1 MAKRRLVY
9 VPIDELPS
17 ADRNPK
23 AHDEESTKASMRRFG
38 FLETPIVDERT
49 GKLIAGH
56 GRRDAL
62 IALRDS
68 GAEPPEGVVDDKRR
82 GWMAPVIRG
91 YRSTTDKEAE
101 AAGVALNRI
110 GEGLWDL
117 PLLTAVLDDVRTSEL
132 GLEGLGYTPADLDV
146 MHAQLEASAPSSEP
160 KDTGELLRPPE
171 KPFTKRG
178 DVWLLGP
185 HRIMCGD
192 SREPADVDRLLAGA
206 RVNVAVT
213 SPPYAQQRDYD
224 EDSGFVP
231 IPPEEYVAWFAAIAG
246 NVARTLED
254 DGSWFVNIKPPGQDL
269 DTDLYVFDLV
279 VAHVREWG
287 WHYATEFVWERNG
300 VPKKVTRRF
309 KNQFEPIYQFARG
322 EWKIRP
328 DNVRHLSANTITA
341 LGPGGSIGRDA
352 SLAGN
357 QGGTGDGLIPK
368 RDPNAGTMS
377 RAQGIPGG
385 PNVGKRPRGGRITR
399 GIGEDEQGGGGAYG
413 PGEYYELGLAYPG
426 NRLPTLSG
434 SHEAV
439 GHAAAFP
446 VGLPA
451 WFIRAYSDEGDRIFD
466 PFLGSGSTVLA
477 ADQES
482 RVGFGMEL
490 SARYVDL
497 ACARYQRTTGT
508 RPVKESTGRARDF
521 SR

>member
-23 AHDEESTKASMRRFG
+23 AHDQSSTEKSIVRFG
-38 FLETPIVDERT
+38 FMEPAVLDERT
-49 GKLIAGH
+49 GKLVAGH
-56 GRRDAL
+56 GRRDTL
-62 IALRDS
+62 LEMRDR
-68 GAEPPEGVVDDKRR
+68 GEDAPDGIVIDKRKGWTAPLVR
-82 GWMAPVIRG
+82 GWA
-91 YRSTTDKEAE
+91 SKDDAEAE

-110 GEGLWDL
+110 GEGLWHL
-117 PLLTAVLDDVRTSEL
+117 QTLTAVLDDVRGTEY
-132 GLEGLGYTPADLDV
+132 GLDGLGYTPADLDL
-146 MHAQLEASAPSSEP
+146 MHAQLDAAAATPEP
-160 KDTGELLRPPE
+160 KDTGELLRPPV

-192 SREPADVDRLLAGA
+192 SREPADVDRLLDGA
-206 RVNVAVT
+206 SINVAVT

-231 IPPEEYVAWFAAIAG
+231 IPPDEYVEWFAPIAG
-246 NVARTLED
+246 NVARTLAE
-254 DGSWFVNIKPPGQDL
+254 DGSWFVNIKPPGLEL

-279 VAHVREWG
+279 IAHVREWG
-287 WHYATEFVWERNG
+287 WHYATEFCWERIG
-300 VPKKVTRRF
+300 VPKRVRHRF
-309 KNQFEPIYQFARG
+309 KNQFEPVYQFARG
-322 EWKIRP
+322 DWKMRP
-328 DNVRHLSANTITA
+328 QHVRFLSENAIA
-341 LGPGGSIGRDA
+341 PMEPGAAIGLDTRLR
-352 SLAGN
+352 SN
-357 QGGTGDGLIPK
+357 QGGTGAGPIAP
-368 RDPNAGTMS
+368 RDANSGTMS
-377 RAQGIPGG
+377 RVQGVPGG
-385 PNVGKRPRGGRITR
+385 PNVGKRRRSGRVTR
-399 GIGEDEQGGGGAYG
+399 GVSEEDQGAGGAYG
-413 PGEYYELGLAYPG
+413 PGESLELGLAFPG
-426 NRLPTLSG
+426 NRLPTFSG
-434 SHEAV
+434 SHEAT

-497 ACARYQRTTGT
+497 ACARYQRTTGVL
-508 RPVKESTGRARDF
+508 PVKLSTGRARDF
-521 SR
+521 SK